1 MKNDDLESIKIFKK
15 FKIIPMKFS
24 QKTLLK
30 LKKKNKK
37 LKPDQYKRLK
47 RETLRGQIKGTDD
60 RPRLSVY
67 RSNENI
73 YAQIIDDTNAKTLIS
88 CSTLDRSIQLAMSNG
103 RTCEAA
109 KLMGEKLAE
118 LSLKKNI
125 TKIVFDRGPYLY
137 HGRVKALADGART
150 GGLKF

>member
-1 MKNDDLESIKIFKK
+1 
-15 FKIIPMKFS
+15 MKFS
-24 QKTLLK
+24 ERALLK

-37 LKPDQYKRLK
+37 LKPNQYKKLK
-47 RETLRGQIKGTDD
+47 REILRGSIKGTTD

-67 RSNENI
+67 RSNENL
-73 YAQIIDDTNAKTLIS
+73 YAQIIDDINSKTLIS
-88 CSTLDRSIQLAMSNG
+88 CSTLDRSIQIDFANG
-103 RTCEAA
+103 RSCEAS
-109 KLMGEKLAE
+109 KLMGKKLAE

-150 GGLKF
+150 GGLEF